1 MALLA
6 FAVLLSILPRFA
18 HLRLKLIAVVFV
30 QQVSL
35 VAVGVCGTAVALV
48 TVKHL
53 RQDGVRAVAVRLTW
67 SSGGF
72 GVLATRQLADV
83 AQPLE
88 AVGRFPFTLVISWKR
103 A

>member
-1 MALLA
+1 MALLL
-6 FAVLLSILPRFA
+6 FAVLLCILPRLG

-30 QQVSL
+30 QQVAL
-35 VAVGVCGTAVALV
+35 VAVRVCGTTKASV
-48 TVKHL
+48 TLRHL
-53 RQDGVRAVAVRLTW
+53 QQDGVRAAVVRRTW
-67 SSGGF
+67 SRGGL

-88 AVGRFPFTLVISWKR
+88 AVGRFPFALVIPCKR